1 MNESHENDQNLSLLQ
16 MLEIALSADVTQD
29 DVSTHG
35 EDIVRTTYRVP
46 RAVLAEV
53 TALAQANRMSV
64 SQLIN
69 LLLDAYL
76 TGQGRPGYATLA
88 PNYPSYVLRI
98 KTQSD

>member
-1 MNESHENDQNLSLLQ
+1 MKKLHENDQSLSLSLSLLQ

-88 PNYPSYVLRI
+88 PIIQATFSA
-98 KTQSD
+98 